1 MKRVIVTGAA
11 GYIGGQT
18 LLMLQDLGWPTLAI
32 DTRELHPGLWHE
44 SSTRVIRGDFA
55 DEPALRAMV
64 EFTPDAIVHCAGTSL
79 VGPSLTEPAQY
90 FNNNTAKT
98 LRLLDTLRRP
108 FPRLEWI
115 FSSSA
120 ACYGE
125 PVSQPCRETDACQPI
140 SPYGH
145 SKLMIETIMEA
156 YHRAYGLRYV
166 ALRYFNACG
175 ADARRRHGQEPGAT
189 HIIARVLESL
199 RDDTEFTLNGNSFD
213 TPDGTC
219 VRDYVHVMD
228 IARAHILSINNEAL
242 PSGVYNLGSSQ
253 GYSNLDVIRAAERI
267 TGYTLRYHV
276 GAPRVGDPAHLTAS
290 PERFRTIT
298 EWTANYD
305 LNDMIKH
312 AWQWYTR

>member
-32 DTRELHPGLWHE
+32 DTRALHPGLIHD
-44 SSTRVIRGDFA
+44 STRFVRGDFA
-55 DEPALRAMV
+55 ESPALRAMI

-79 VGPSLTEPAQY
+79 VGPSLRDPAPY

-98 LRLLDTLRRP
+98 LKLMDTLRRP
-108 FPRLEWI
+108 FPHMDWI

-125 PVSQPCRETDACQPI
+125 PVSQPCKETDACAPI
-140 SPYGH
+140 SPYGE
-145 SKLMIETIMEA
+145 SKLMIERIMHC
-156 YHRAYGLRYV
+156 YHKAYGMRYV

-175 ADARRRHGQEPGAT
+175 ADARGRHGQEPSAT
-189 HIIARVLESL
+189 HIMARILESI
-199 RDDTEFTLNGNSFD
+199 RDDQEFQLNGVSFD
-213 TPDGTC
+213 TEDGTC

-228 IARAHILSINNEAL
+228 IARAHILSIGDEAL
-242 PSGVYNLGSSQ
+242 PSGVYNLGTNQ
-253 GYSNLDVIRAAERI
+253 GHSNRQIMAAAERI
-267 TGYTLRYHV
+267 TGKVLKTTI
-276 GAPRVGDPAHLTAS
+276 ADPRPGDPARLTAS
-290 PERFRTIT
+290 PAKFAAIT
-298 EWTANYD
+298 EWQANYELD
-305 LNDMIKH
+305 DMIRH

>member
-18 LLMLQDLGWPTLAI
+18 LLMLQDLGWPTLAV
-32 DTRELHPGLWHE
+32 DTRALHPGLHHE
-44 SSTRVIRGDFA
+44 STQAVRGDFA
-55 DEPALRAMV
+55 DQSSLRAMI
-64 EFTPDAIVHCAGTSL
+64 EFSPDAIVHCAGTSL
-79 VGPSLTEPAQY
+79 VGPSLRDPAVY

-98 LRLLDTLRRP
+98 LLLLDTLRRS

-125 PVSQPCRETDACQPI
+125 PVSQPCRETDACRPI

-145 SKLMIETIMEA
+145 SKLMIENIMETY
-156 YHRAYGLRYV
+156 YHAYGLRYV

-175 ADARRRHGQEPGAT
+175 ADARARHGQEPGAT
-189 HIIARVLESL
+189 HIIARVLESI
-199 RDDTEFTLNGNSFD
+199 RDDTAFTLNGNNFD

-228 IARAHILSINNEAL
+228 IVRAHILSIDNQVL
-242 PSGVYNLGSSQ
+242 PSGVYNLGTSR

-267 TGYTLRYHV
+267 TGRRLRYSI
-276 GAPRVGDPAHLTAS
+276 GDPRVGDPAQLTAS
-290 PERFRTIT
+290 PERFGTVT
-298 EWTANYD
+298 QWTANYGLD
-305 LNDMIKH
+305 DMITH
-312 AWQWYTR
+312 AWRWCNK